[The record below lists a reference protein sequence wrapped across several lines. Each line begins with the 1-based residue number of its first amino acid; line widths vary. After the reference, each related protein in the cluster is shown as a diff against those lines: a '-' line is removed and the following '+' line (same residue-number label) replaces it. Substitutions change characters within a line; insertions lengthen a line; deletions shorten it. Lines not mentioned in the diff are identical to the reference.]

1 MTAAF
6 YTHYFT
12 VLCVISHWLYLTAVR
27 VQPGY
32 RLRHI
37 QRPAWW
43 LANLSI
49 ALLYLPWVPNLLDL
63 LRHIPELKASNDI
76 GWEDPVTLSSLPS
89 MVWSLLI
96 QDDGLTLPVWL
107 FWLLPLALVAVIGVA
122 LRRDRSVFRGSL
134 LLLSYSVVPILL
146 VFGVSFLSPVFIE
159 RYVTAYALGLPML
172 VALAVD
178 RLYAGSRVLA
188 LAILVLFVGVE
199 LVGVKNN
206 ATVDSNDQFSVLVDY
221 VNRHFI
227 EGDRIVTSDMM
238 WYLSYIYYNRT
249 DAQIRLYTPPAADGR
264 STRPNAYGF
273 GTLVGEE
280 VFLDQLGDVSKGST
294 RMWLIGTLDE
304 PDEFAALPEGWQR
317 QSDVHAGGAFA
328 RLYVR
333 GPGTDKPGG

>member
-1 MTAAF
+1 MRKFCCVLLALLPTAVRYSQEVRMYALLGVWLIGATIALVYWVRQPRRHRYLVAYALLMTAAF

-107 FWLLPLALVAVIGVA
+107 FWLQPLALVAV
-122 LRRDRSVFRGSL
+122 SS
-134 LLLSYSVVPILL
+134 
-146 VFGVSFLSPVFIE
+146 
-159 RYVTAYALGLPML
+159 T
-172 VALAVD
+172 
-178 RLYAGSRVLA
+178 
-188 LAILVLFVGVE
+188 
-199 LVGVKNN
+199 
-206 ATVDSNDQFSVLVDY
+206 
-221 VNRHFI
+221 
-227 EGDRIVTSDMM
+227 TSKM
-238 WYLSYIYYNRT
+238 
-249 DAQIRLYTPPAADGR
+249 
-264 STRPNAYGF
+264 
-273 GTLVGEE
+273 
-280 VFLDQLGDVSKGST
+280 
-294 RMWLIGTLDE
+294 
-304 PDEFAALPEGWQR
+304 
-317 QSDVHAGGAFA
+317 
-328 RLYVR
+328 
-333 GPGTDKPGG
+333 